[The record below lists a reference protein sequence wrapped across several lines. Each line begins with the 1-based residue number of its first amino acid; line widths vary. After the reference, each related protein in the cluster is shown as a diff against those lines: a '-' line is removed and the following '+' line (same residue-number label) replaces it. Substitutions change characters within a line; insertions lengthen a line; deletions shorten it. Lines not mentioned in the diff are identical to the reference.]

1 MSRRRVYTEKDQA
14 FIAVTLQANGGN
26 IRKSARETGVPIST
40 IRDFRDKWEAEGYP
54 EPLEGELPIVRR
66 TFIEDAK
73 EVRQM
78 MIERLREKVERGDIT
93 ARDLIAGIKE
103 LTDKINVLEG
113 MATSRTEVVQTLPDT
128 KQLAIE
134 LAAFVNRTVDD
145 AVDRANAIEGEWTE
159 VRPLELVANNP

>member
-1 MSRRRVYTEKDQA
+1 MAARRVYTEKDQA
-14 FIAVTLQANGGN
+14 FIAVTLQANAGN

-40 IRDFRDKWEAEGYP
+40 IRDFRDRWEVEGYP
-54 EPLEGELPIVRR
+54 EPLEGELPAVRR

-128 KQLAIE
+128 SEIARQLAE
-134 LAAFVNRTVDD
+134 FVNRTVDN
-145 AVDRANAIEGEWTE
+145 AVDRAQAIDGEWE
-159 VRPLELVANNP
+159 EIRPLELVASNP